1 MLRVVGGMCC
11 MVEFPEGSWDAARP
25 VGLEDASR
33 AAALLAARL
42 PPALGRLAEVAYDY
56 AWAWQQ
62 GEAVFRAI
70 DSRRWDH
77 ARHNPVRLL
86 LETPPPALERAA
98 RDEAYLA
105 RIDSLRECLEADRRR
120 PFREEG
126 SFSPRRPIVFVC
138 AEFGVHRSLPVY
150 AGGLGGLAG
159 DYLKEASD
167 AGLPAVGLGLY
178 YRQGYFHQRVDASGW
193 QHEYWIEHDAEL
205 RGLALVTGPDGGP
218 LRVRV
223 EIRGR
228 PVVFQIWRAA
238 VGRVSL
244 YLLDANRPENHRVDR
259 WINARLYESSREVR
273 LAQYV
278 ALGVGGMRALRA
290 LGIDPGVI
298 HLNEGHAA
306 LAALELTRH
315 AVEERGASPK
325 AALEASRERLVFT
338 THTPVAAGNE
348 TYPVEDLW
356 SALGPLPQR
365 IGLPAEELAGV
376 GRIVP
381 DDASEPFG
389 MTVAALRTSRAA
401 NGVSRKH
408 GEVARDMWRGLWPGH
423 ALPDVPI
430 GHVTN
435 GVHVPTWVAAP
446 MRGLLG
452 RHFGPDWVWRASD
465 PATWAGVDAIP
476 DRELWET
483 RCALRAHLVEWVR
496 DRSVTDRLAR
506 AEPLDSVESAAHTF
520 DPDVLTLGFARR
532 VAAYKRLHLLVH
544 DVGRVA
550 SLLHGDRPVQVVLAG
565 KAHPNDDG
573 AKRLIQALFSQRQVD
588 GMRNRVVFLE
598 DYDLATA
605 AALVAGCDVWLNVP
619 RPPFEASGTSG
630 MKSVLN
636 GGLQLSVL
644 DGWWAEAWDGENG
657 WGLSPEPAGNEDERD
672 ARDAHA
678 LLDTLERDV
687 IPLFY
692 DRDASG
698 VPTGWTRRMKASLRT
713 LPHRFS
719 ASRMLAEYV
728 ERVYGAR
735 PPDPG

>member
-1 MLRVVGGMCC
+1 
-11 MVEFPEGSWDAARP
+11 MVDFPEGSWDATRP

-42 PPALGRLAEVAYDY
+42 PPALGGLAEVAYDF

-98 RDEAYLA
+98 RDQAYLA
-105 RIDSLRECLEADRRR
+105 RVDSLRECMEADRRR

-126 SFSPRRPIVFVC
+126 AFSPRRPIVFVC
-138 AEFGVHRSLPVY
+138 AEFGVHPSLPIY

-167 AGLPAVGLGLY
+167 AGLPMVGLGLY

-205 RGLALVTGPDGGP
+205 RSLALVTGPDGGP

-259 WINARLYESSREVR
+259 WINGRLYESSREVR

-290 LGIDPGVI
+290 LGIAPGVI

-306 LAALELTRH
+306 LAALELTRR

-325 AALEASRERLVFT
+325 AALEAARERIVFT

-348 TYPVEDLW
+348 TYPVEELW
-356 SALGPLPQR
+356 SALGPLPER
-365 IGLPAEELAGV
+365 IGLPAEDLAGL
-376 GRIVP
+376 GRVVP

-389 MTVAALRTSRAA
+389 MTVAALRTSRSA
-401 NGVSRKH
+401 NGVSRRH

-423 ALPDVPI
+423 ALSDVPI

-435 GVHVPTWVAAP
+435 GVHVPSWVEAP
-446 MRGLLG
+446 MRGLLE
-452 RHFGPDWVWRASD
+452 RHLGPDWIWRAGD
-465 PATWAGVDAIP
+465 PGTWAGVDAIP
-476 DRELWET
+476 DRELWEA
-483 RCALRAHLVEWVR
+483 RCAMRAHLVEWVR

-506 AEPLDSVESAAHTF
+506 AEPLDSVEAAARTF

-657 WGLSPEPAGNEDERD
+657 WGLSAEPAANEDERD
-672 ARDAHA
+672 ARDAGV
-678 LLDTLERDV
+678 LLDTLEREV

-692 DRDASG
+692 DRDAFG
-698 VPTGWTRRMKASLRT
+698 VPTGWVRRMKASLRT
-713 LPHRFS
+713 LPPRFS
-719 ASRMLAEYV
+719 ARRMLAEYV
-728 ERVYGAR
+728 ERVYRGR
-735 PPDPG
+735 S

>member
-1 MLRVVGGMCC
+1 

-42 PPALGRLAEVAYDY
+42 PPALAGLAEVAYDY
-56 AWAWQQ
+56 AWAWQR

-105 RIDSLRECLEADRRR
+105 RIDSLRECMDADRRR
-120 PFREEG
+120 PFREER
-126 SFSPRRPIVFVC
+126 SFSARRPIVFVC

-167 AGLPAVGLGLY
+167 AGLPVVGLGLY

-205 RGLALVTGPDGGP
+205 RALSLVTGPDGGP

-228 PVVFQIWRAA
+228 PVFFQLWRAA

-306 LAALELTRH
+306 LAALELTHH

-325 AALEASRERLVFT
+325 AALEAARERLVFT

-356 SALGPLPQR
+356 RALGPLPDR
-365 IGLPAEELAGV
+365 TGLSAEELAGL
-376 GRIVP
+376 GRVAP
-381 DDASEPFG
+381 DDPGEPFG
-389 MTVAALRTSRAA
+389 MTVAALRNSRAA
-401 NGVSRKH
+401 NGVSRRH
-408 GEVARDMWRGLWPGH
+408 GEVAREMWRSLWPGR
-423 ALPDVPI
+423 ALADVPI

-446 MRGLLG
+446 MRGLLERHLG
-452 RHFGPDWVWRASD
+452 RDWIWRAGD
-465 PATWAGVDAIP
+465 PETWAGVDAIP
-476 DRELWET
+476 DRELWEV
-483 RCALRAHLVEWVR
+483 RCEMRAHAVEWVR

-506 AEPLDSVESAAHTF
+506 AEPLDSVEAAARTF

-550 SLLHGDRPVQVVLAG
+550 SLLRGDRPVQVVLAG
-565 KAHPNDDG
+565 KAHPSDDG

-588 GMRNRVVFLE
+588 GMQNRVVFLE

-605 AALVAGCDVWLNVP
+605 AELVAGCDVWLNVP

-657 WGLSPEPAGNEDERD
+657 WGLSADPAASEDERD
-672 ARDAHA
+672 ARDAGA
-678 LLDTLERDV
+678 LLDTLECEV

-698 VPTGWTRRMKASLRT
+698 VPTGWVRRMKASLRT

-728 ERVYGAR
+728 ARVYSGR
-735 PPDPG
+735 Y

>member
-1 MLRVVGGMCC
+1 MID
-11 MVEFPEGSWDAARP
+11 FPEGSWDAARP
-25 VGLEDASR
+25 VGVEDASR

-42 PPALGRLAEVAYDY
+42 PPALGGLAEVAYDY

-105 RIDSLRECLEADRRR
+105 RIHSLRECLEADRRR

-126 SFSPRRPIVFVC
+126 SFSRQRPIVFVC

-167 AGLPAVGLGLY
+167 AGLPVVGLGLY

-205 RGLALVTGPDGGP
+205 RALALVTGPDGAP

-325 AALEASRERLVFT
+325 AALEAARERLVFT

-356 SALGPLPQR
+356 SALGPLPER
-365 IGLPAEELAGV
+365 IGLPPEDLAGL
-376 GRIVP
+376 GRVVP
-381 DDASEPFG
+381 DDPGEPFG

-435 GVHVPTWVAAP
+435 GVHIPTWVAAP

-452 RHFGPDWVWRASD
+452 RHFGPDWVWRAAD

-588 GMRNRVVFLE
+588 GMHDRVVFLE

-672 ARDAHA
+672 ARDAGA
-678 LLDTLERDV
+678 LLDTLGREV

-698 VPTGWTRRMKASLRT
+698 VPTGWVRRMKASLRT

-728 ERVYGAR
+728 ARVYSGR
-735 PPDPG
+735 G